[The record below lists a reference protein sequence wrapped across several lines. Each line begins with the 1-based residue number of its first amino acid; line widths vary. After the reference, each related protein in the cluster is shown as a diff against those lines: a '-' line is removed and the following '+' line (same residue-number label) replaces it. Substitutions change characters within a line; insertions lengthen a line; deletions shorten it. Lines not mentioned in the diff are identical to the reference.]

1 MKKRSAVIAIPA
13 IISAVILAVILIFI
27 SYARG
32 PGRDAA
38 GKASSDMQS
47 QAHAAEESVEEQ
59 ETRTV
64 RIIATSDLHGKF
76 CPWDYALNA
85 ESTSGSMAQ
94 LATAIAKYRTEDTIL
109 VDAGDTIQANSAEI
123 FLGSEDVHPMVRAM
137 NALKYDVWVTGNHEY
152 NFGIDTIKK
161 TIADLNCKALTGN
174 VYDRD
179 GNPIADGYT
188 ILEQNGVRI
197 AVIGMVTPNIAR
209 WDASNLQ
216 GCSVT
221 DPLEETRK
229 IIEKIKGK
237 YDVLVGVFHMGIE
250 NEYGLANS
258 GVRDVLTKCP
268 EFDVMVSS
276 HEHTLIPSM
285 DINGVLVVQN
295 KFQAQTMSVID
306 LTLEKGSKNVKSA
319 DTDRKSEGWKLTSKS
334 AESVTIADYEADP
347 AMMELLAEYD
357 AQAREDAE
365 EVIGRLE
372 GGSLVPEGTE
382 SENAERGSSDSN
394 NPENGSEPIPAALTQ
409 DTALIDLIN
418 IVQMHYTGAAVSA
431 SALSG
436 EGTNLKPGDIRKC
449 DTAQIYKFS
458 NTLYKLH
465 MNGAQLK
472 KYMERSTGYFKT
484 AEPGDTAVSI
494 NEDFPTY
501 NYYMFAGVNY
511 EVNLSREPGSRI
523 ENLTW
528 PDGTP
533 VRDEDEFDIA
543 VNNYCA
549 NSQLLVP
556 GVIYED
562 GEQLPVLMEMDVHGE
577 IGGIRELILD
587 YIRNVKGGV
596 IHPECD
602 QNWKIVHTSERDAN
616 DNAR

>member
-123 FLGSEDVHPMVRAM
+123 FLGSEDVHPMILAM

-179 GNPIADGYT
+179 GKPIADGYT

-528 PDGTP
+528 P
-533 VRDEDEFDIA
+533 
-543 VNNYCA
+543 
-549 NSQLLVP
+549 VP

>member
-161 TIADLNCKALTGN
+161 TIGDLNCKALTGN

-179 GNPIADGYT
+179 GKPIADGYT

-229 IIEKIKGK
+229 IIESIRGK

-347 AMMELLAEYD
+347 AMMELLAKYD
-357 AQAREDAE
+357 ARAREDAE

-472 KYMERSTGYFKT
+472 KYMEWSTGYFKT

-511 EVNLSREPGSRI
+511 DVNLSREQGSRI